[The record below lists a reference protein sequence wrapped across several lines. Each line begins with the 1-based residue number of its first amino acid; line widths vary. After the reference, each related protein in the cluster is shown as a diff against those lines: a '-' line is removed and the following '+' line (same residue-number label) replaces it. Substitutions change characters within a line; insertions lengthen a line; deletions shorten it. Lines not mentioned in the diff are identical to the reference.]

1 MHRFLPRM
9 SLVSILLAVL
19 LSTGC
24 AQKILPP
31 GEVHDLRVLSQE
43 PGFFIPADLE
53 GRLLIPAERQQRLA
67 EKFLGRHF
75 APWNPGFSDLTDDSD
90 PFWGLKRY
98 QSREAYGE
106 NLLPLPATW
115 LETMERQSAQ
125 DMYPSLVQPAVTVV
139 STSLRVLPTQRPVFS
154 NPANPG
160 EGFPFDYLQNSLA
173 PAGTP
178 VLVVHA
184 SLKGDWY
191 LVKTPHVSGWVRP
204 WEVAWVDQSFMDAF
218 RSSDLVAILSDN
230 AVVRSEQGMF
240 ALSGRT
246 GMLLPRSSEASLPG
260 MVGVLAPQR
269 GADGWAELKPV
280 HVEESV
286 AAPWPLAATPRNY
299 VQVLEDLM
307 GQAYGWGGMF
317 ENRDCSALIQDV
329 QALFGIAMPRN
340 SRAQARAGRVVD
352 LDGLSAVEKERLILE
367 QGVPLLSIVN
377 MPGHVMLYLGPDPA
391 TGRPV
396 VLHSMWG
403 VRTKPPGFLDRHTH
417 LPGRWVLGRT
427 VITTLTPGAE
437 LPNLIKPTGLLV
449 ERVSSITV
457 LGEESL

>member
-1 MHRFLPRM
+1 MHRFFLWK
-9 SLVSILLAVL
+9 SLVSLLFFVVFL
-19 LSTGC
+19 ITGC
-24 AQKILPP
+24 ASKVLTP
-31 GEVHDLRVLSQE
+31 GQVHDLRVLPQE
-43 PGFFIPADLE
+43 PGYFISADLD
-53 GRLLIPAERQQRLA
+53 GQLLIPAERQQRLA
-67 EKFLGRHF
+67 EEFLGRHF

-98 QSREAYGE
+98 QGREAYGE

-115 LETMERQSAQ
+115 LETMERQSVP
-125 DMYPSLVQPAVTVV
+125 DLYPSLVQPAVTVV
-139 STSLRVLPTQRPVFS
+139 STSLRVLPTHRPVFS
-154 NPANPG
+154 NPSNPG

-184 SLKGDWY
+184 SLNGDWY

-204 WEVAWVDQSFMDAF
+204 WEVAWVDQDFMDAF
-218 RSSDLVAILSDN
+218 RSSDMIAVLSDN
-230 AVVRSEQGMF
+230 AVVRTEQGMF
-240 ALSGRT
+240 ALPGRA
-246 GMLLPRSSEASLPG
+246 GMLLPRSPEPSPPG
-260 MVGVLAPQR
+260 AVGVLAPQR
-269 GADGWAELKPV
+269 GADGWAELKSALV
-280 HVEESV
+280 QESV
-286 AAPWPLAATPRNY
+286 AAPWPLAPTSRNY
-299 VQVLEDLM
+299 LQVLDGLM

-352 LDGLSAVEKERLILE
+352 LEGLSGAEKERLILE

-437 LPNLIKPTGLLV
+437 LSNLIKPTGLLV
-449 ERVSSITV
+449 ERVSSLTV
-457 LGEESL
+457 LGE